1 MAVFAAESP
10 ATARLFAPDAA
21 QYPFASHYLPL
32 EAGRLHYLDEGQGEP
47 VVFVHGTPEWSFLF
61 REPIRALAPT
71 HRCIA
76 PDHLGFG
83 LSDKP
88 PGWTY
93 HPRDQAQHLERLLV
107 DHLDLRDITL
117 VVHDFGGPIG
127 LGFALKYP
135 ERIRRLVVLNTWLGA
150 TNADAGARRI
160 DAVLRSW
167 LGRLLYL
174 RLNFSPRVLL
184 KQALAEPKKLPKAIH
199 AEYLKP
205 FPHPADR
212 WGLLRT
218 GQWLVGAS
226 DWYAAQAAVLAERLG
241 HMPTLLLWGV
251 RDAFVGET
259 WLRRWQEALPTA
271 RTVRLDCGHFG
282 PEEMPTETVA
292 ALRRFLAEPNS

>member
-1 MAVFAAESP
+1 MSGSVAESAP
-10 ATARLFAPDAA
+10 AGRLFAPDAA
-21 QYPFASHYLPL
+21 QYPFVSRYLPV

-61 REPIRALAPT
+61 REPIKTLAPT
-71 HRCIA
+71 YRCIA

-93 HPRDQAQHLERLLV
+93 HPRDQAQNLERLLV

-117 VVHDFGGPIG
+117 VMHDFGGPIG
-127 LGFALKYP
+127 LGFALKHP
-135 ERIRRLVVLNTWLGA
+135 ERIRRLVVLNTWLGE
-150 TNADAGARRI
+150 TNTDAGARRI

-184 KQALAEPKKLPKAIH
+184 KQGLAEPKKLSKAIH

-205 FPHPADR
+205 FPRPADR

-226 DWYAAQAAVLAERLG
+226 DWYAEQAAQLTERLG
-241 HMPTLLLWGV
+241 HVPTLLLWGT

-259 WLRRWQEALPTA
+259 WLLRWQEHLPEA

-282 PEEMPTETVA
+282 PEERPAETVA
-292 ALRRFLAEPNS
+292 ALRLFLAEMA